1 MVVPLKETTMNS
13 TSQIHPVPRRTDEP
27 VQQPCTDA
35 FDRYLIERGY
45 ARNTVHAYFGY
56 ASHFL
61 RWTQRSGLDLG
72 RVDEA
77 VVAQFL
83 DDHLPHCNCG
93 WPTRSDRRDAH
104 AALGH
109 LIVVL
114 RTLGVV
120 APRSVVATPVDEEL
134 RRFDEYMERVRGLAP
149 KTRGA
154 MLRIVR
160 ELLWQRFKDR
170 PVVFSALT
178 PEHVRSGFARLTE
191 RCHAPLSMGAVVS
204 ALRGYFRFRATCGD
218 AVQGLIGVLSYPAN
232 RDQAALPKTLTDEE
246 VERLLG
252 SLHSPSLA
260 MRRSAAIVR
269 CAVDLGLRSA
279 EIAALTLDDI
289 DWAAGTLTLR
299 KTKSRREQV
308 LPLLEPT
315 GDAIA
320 AYLQYE
326 RPKSSHREVFV
337 RRIAPNDETIG
348 PDLVRK
354 TIRQAYERAGL
365 PYTRSHL
372 LRHTI
377 ARRLLDG
384 GSSLKEVADVLRH
397 RSLNTTLV
405 YAKLDSR
412 NLRSV
417 ALPWPAGNS
426 SFKAAGVAPH
436 HSLKSIA
443 LPWPG
448 RVA

>member
-1 MVVPLKETTMNS
+1 MNS
-13 TSQIHPVPRRTDEP
+13 TSQIHPVPCRIDEP
-27 VQQPCTDA
+27 VHQSYTDA
-35 FDRYLIERGY
+35 FDRYLIDRGY
-45 ARNTVHAYFGY
+45 AGDTVRAYLSY

-61 RWTQRSGLDLG
+61 RWTQRNGLALFG
-72 RVDEA
+72 VDEA
-77 VVAQFL
+77 VVTQFL
-83 DDHLPHCNCG
+83 VDHLPHCNCG
-93 WPTRSDRRDAH
+93 WPTRSDRRAAH
-104 AALGH
+104 AALRH

-120 APRSVVATPVDEEL
+120 SARSVVATPVDEEL

-149 KTRGA
+149 KTRSA

-160 ELLWQRFKDR
+160 ELLWQRFKER

-178 PEHVRSGFARLTE
+178 PEYVRRCFARLTE
-191 RCHAPLSMGAVVS
+191 RCHAPVSMGAVVS
-204 ALRGYFRFRATCGD
+204 ALRGYFRFRASCGD
-218 AVQGLIGVLSYPAN
+218 AVHGLIGVLSYPAN
-232 RDQAALPKTLTDEE
+232 WDQAALPKTLTDEE

-252 SLHSPSLA
+252 SLHSPSPA
-260 MRRSAAIVR
+260 MRRSTAIVR

-279 EIAALTLDDI
+279 EIAGLTLDDI
-289 DWAAGTLTLR
+289 DWKAGTLTLR

-308 LPLLEPT
+308 LPLPEAT
-315 GDAIA
+315 GRAIA

-326 RPKSSHREVFV
+326 RPKSPQREVFV
-337 RRIAPNDETIG
+337 RRVAPHDETIG

-354 TIRQAYERAGL
+354 TVRQAYERARL

-417 ALPWPAGNS
+417 ALPWP
-426 SFKAAGVAPH
+426 
-436 HSLKSIA
+436 
-443 LPWPG
+443 G

>member
-1 MVVPLKETTMNS
+1 MNS
-13 TSQIHPVPRRTDEP
+13 TSQNQLVPCRVDEP
-27 VQQPCTDA
+27 ARQPYVDA

-45 ARNTVHAYFGY
+45 ARNTVRAYLGY

-61 RWTQRSGLDLG
+61 RWTQRSGLVLL

-77 VVAQFL
+77 VITQFL
-83 DDHLPHCNCG
+83 VDHLPHCNCG
-93 WPTRSDRRDAH
+93 WPTRGDRREAH
-104 AALGH
+104 AALRH

-120 APRSVVATPVDEEL
+120 ATRSVIATPVDEEL
-134 RRFDEYMERVRGLAP
+134 RRFDEYMDHARGLAP

-154 MLRIVR
+154 MLRVVR

-170 PVVFSALT
+170 PVVLSALK
-178 PEHVRSGFARLTE
+178 PEYVRRCFARLTE

-204 ALRGYFRFRATCGD
+204 ALRGYFRFRASCGD
-218 AVQGLIGVLSYPAN
+218 AVHGLIGVLSYPAN
-232 RDQAALPKTLTDEE
+232 WNQAALPKTLTDEE
-246 VERLLG
+246 VARLLG
-252 SLHSPSLA
+252 ALDSPSPA

-289 DWAAGTLTLR
+289 AWEAGTLTLR
-299 KTKSRREQV
+299 RTKSRREQV
-308 LPLLEPT
+308 LPLPEPT
-315 GDAIA
+315 GRAIA
-320 AYLQYE
+320 AYLQHE
-326 RPKSSHREVFV
+326 RPKSPQREVFV
-337 RRIAPNDETIG
+337 RRMAPHDETIG

-417 ALPWPAGNS
+417 ALPWP
-426 SFKAAGVAPH
+426 
-436 HSLKSIA
+436 
-443 LPWPG
+443 G